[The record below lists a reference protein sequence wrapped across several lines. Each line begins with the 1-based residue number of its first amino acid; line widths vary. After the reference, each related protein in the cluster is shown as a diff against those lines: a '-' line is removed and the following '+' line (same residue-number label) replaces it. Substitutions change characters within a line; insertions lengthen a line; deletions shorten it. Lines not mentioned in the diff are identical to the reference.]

1 MNDQTNKELNKFCP
15 KCVGTSEHTGA
26 LVKNL
31 LSDKNKLITT
41 TIQKLAIAVNRT
53 HTRKKLEKIKDEN
66 IILIFDECHRS
77 QFGKMQQDIS
87 NFFKN
92 SLSYGFTGT
101 PIFEDNAMGH
111 KTTKTIFGD
120 RLHTYMIKDAIADY
134 NVLGFSIDYYNTLKI
149 KEGVIDE
156 KVTSIKINEA
166 YAHKD
171 RLNLIVDHILDSYN
185 AKTKD
190 REFNAIFAVSQKTKD
205 NQTGFI
211 HDYYK
216 LFKEKIK
223 ERDLDFKIA
232 TIFTY
237 VPNENFD
244 DREKHSQ
251 ELLDEYMA
259 DYNEMFGTN
268 FDTETMGE
276 YYRDVCKRMKNRDI
290 DLLLV
295 INMFLTGFDS
305 KLLNT
310 LYVDKNLE
318 YHGLL
323 QAFSR
328 TNRICNPRKSH
339 GNIICYRSLH
349 EKVDEAI
356 ALFSNNT
363 PPEDFLLPTY
373 KALVK
378 RFNEDLDKLYK
389 LVQTAQDA
397 YNLQS
402 ESKKKNFVLAFKKL
416 IKTKNQ
422 LETFVEF
429 TFDDLKIDEQEYED
443 FTGAYLN
450 IKETTGTGGGD
461 GPGGISILDDIDFEL
476 DLLRNDKINVDY
488 ILELLENMNIKDNYE
503 KEREKIVKMMENT
516 VNLRS
521 KIKLMEKFMD
531 YKLNHIKSNDLN
543 IKEEFDTF
551 IQNERRQAICDLIDE
566 EELIEEVTWD
576 LLSEYEFSEKLDE
589 QLIRESFKDKTLK
602 YKDRKAKI
610 RKVKDEILEIFDMF
624 NFE

>member
-1 MNDQTNKELNKFCP
+1 M
-15 KCVGTSEHTGA
+15 
-26 LVKNL
+26 
-31 LSDKNKLITT
+31 
-41 TIQKLAIAVNRT
+41 
-53 HTRKKLEKIKDEN
+53 
-66 IILIFDECHRS
+66 
-77 QFGKMQQDIS
+77 
-87 NFFKN
+87 
-92 SLSYGFTGT
+92 
-101 PIFEDNAMGH
+101 
-111 KTTKTIFGD
+111 
-120 RLHTYMIKDAIADY
+120 
-134 NVLGFSIDYYNTLKI
+134 
-149 KEGVIDE
+149 
-156 KVTSIKINEA
+156 
-166 YAHKD
+166 
-171 RLNLIVDHILDSYN
+171 
-185 AKTKD
+185 
-190 REFNAIFAVSQKTKD
+190 
-205 NQTGFI
+205 
-211 HDYYK
+211 
-216 LFKEKIK
+216 
-223 ERDLDFKIA
+223 
-232 TIFTY
+232 
-237 VPNENFD
+237 
-244 DREKHSQ
+244 
-251 ELLDEYMA
+251 
-259 DYNEMFGTN
+259 
-268 FDTETMGE
+268 
-276 YYRDVCKRMKNRDI
+276 
-290 DLLLV
+290 
-295 INMFLTGFDS
+295 
-305 KLLNT
+305 
-310 LYVDKNLE
+310 
-318 YHGLL
+318 
-323 QAFSR
+323 
-328 TNRICNPRKSH
+328 
-339 GNIICYRSLH
+339 
-349 EKVDEAI
+349 
-356 ALFSNNT
+356 
-363 PPEDFLLPTY
+363 
-373 KALVK
+373 
-378 RFNEDLDKLYK
+378 DKL
-389 LVQTAQDA
+389 
-397 YNLQS
+397 NLQS